1 MRFERQKDEEPDL
14 DDRKMEKWVLE
25 DEKMEKRMMADDQM
39 WEAVRTCDTSC
50 DGKFFYG
57 VKTTGI
63 YCRPSCK
70 SKLPKRENIVFFRT
84 REEAEKAGF
93 RPCKRCRPDLLQYD
107 PALEL
112 SERTKELLDQ
122 HFSDRLRLGRDM
134 KEMGVS
140 RKHLTQVFREQYDI
154 TPSAYLI
161 RVRIAAARQFL
172 QDGYDI
178 SDAAGAAGYESL
190 SEFYDHF
197 RRQTGMTPAR
207 YRQIFA
213 DNISRSVLDTPIG
226 PLRII
231 ASQDAVL
238 CVEQA
243 GREALDAGAQ
253 PDRILTD
260 GSQADRISAAGS
272 QSDRIQSDRIW
283 VNRIPTDRIIPG
295 DASGELLKDCEA
307 QLAEYFSGE
316 RRVFDLPLS
325 PEGTD
330 FQKNV
335 WAHLRDI
342 PYGETRTYGE
352 LAEMAGNK
360 KASRAVGMANHCNPI
375 LILVPC
381 HRVIGANGSLTGYA
395 AGIEAKKFLLALE
408 KRVAA

>member
-1 MRFERQKDEEPDL
+1 MNGDE
-14 DDRKMEKWVLE
+14 
-25 DEKMEKRMMADDQM
+25 M
-39 WEAVRTCDTSC
+39 WEAVRDCDVSC

-57 VKTTGI
+57 VKSTGI

-70 SKLPKRENIVFFRT
+70 SKLPKRENVVFFRT
-84 REEAEKAGF
+84 REEAERAGF

-122 HFSDRLRLGRDM
+122 HFSDRLKLGRDM
-134 KEMGVS
+134 KEIGVS
-140 RKHLTQVFREQYDI
+140 RRHLTQVFKQKYDI
-154 TPSAYLI
+154 TPSEYLI
-161 RVRIAAARQFL
+161 QVRIAAARQLL
-172 QDGYDI
+172 QEGSDI
-178 SDAAGAAGYESL
+178 TDAAGAAGYENL

-238 CVEQA
+238 CVEQT
-243 GREALDAGAQ
+243 GRESLDAGERADQ
-253 PDRILTD
+253 IP
-260 GSQADRISAAGS
+260 ADRIIAGDS
-272 QSDRIQSDRIW
+272 
-283 VNRIPTDRIIPG
+283 
-295 DASGELLKDCEA
+295 SGELVNDCEA
-307 QLAEYFSGE
+307 QLREYFAGK
-316 RRVFDLPLS
+316 RRIFDLPLS
-325 PEGTD
+325 PEGTN

-335 WAHLRDI
+335 WKHLQDI

-352 LAEMAGNK
+352 LAAMAGNE

-381 HRVIGANGSLTGYA
+381 HRVIGADGSLTGYA
-395 AGIEAKKFLLALE
+395 AGIEAKKYLLTME
-408 KRVAA
+408 KGYTT

>member
-1 MRFERQKDEEPDL
+1 MVN
-14 DDRKMEKWVLE
+14 WVLE
-25 DEKMEKRMMADDQM
+25 DEKVEKRMMDDEQM
-39 WEAVRTCDTSC
+39 WEAVRICDTSC
-50 DGKFFYG
+50 DGKFYYG

-63 YCRPSCK
+63 YCRP
-70 SKLPKRENIVFFRT
+70 
-84 REEAEKAGF
+84 
-93 RPCKRCRPDLLQYD
+93 DLL
-107 PALEL
+107 
-112 SERTKELLDQ
+112 
-122 HFSDRLRLGRDM
+122 
-134 KEMGVS
+134 
-140 RKHLTQVFREQYDI
+140 QYDI
-154 TPSAYLI
+154 TPSEYLI

-243 GREALDAGAQ
+243 GRETLNAGAQ
-253 PDRILTD
+253 ADRISSDRILTD
-260 GSQADRISAAGS
+260 GIQADRIPADG
-272 QSDRIQSDRIW
+272 IQSDRIL
-283 VNRIPTDRIIPG
+283 VNRIPTDQIIPG
-295 DASGELLKDCEA
+295 DSSGELVKDCEA
-307 QLAEYFSGE
+307 QLTEYFSGK

-395 AGIEAKKFLLALE
+395 AGIEAKKLLLSLE
-408 KRVAA
+408 KRYAA

>member
-1 MRFERQKDEEPDL
+1 MMNDEE
-14 DDRKMEKWVLE
+14 
-25 DEKMEKRMMADDQM
+25 M
-39 WEAVRTCDTSC
+39 WKAVSDCDASC

-70 SKLPKRENIVFFRT
+70 SKLPKRENIVFFKT

-112 SERTKELLDQ
+112 SEKTKELLDR
-122 HFSDRLRLGRDM
+122 HFSDRLQLGRNM

-140 RKHLTQVFREQYDI
+140 RKHLTQVFKQKYDI
-154 TPSAYLI
+154 TPSEYLI
-161 RVRIAAARQFL
+161 QVRIAASKQLL
-172 QDGYDI
+172 QDGLDI
-178 SDAAGAAGYESL
+178 TDTAGAAGYENL

-231 ASQDAVL
+231 ASQDAIL

-243 GREALDAGAQ
+243 GRESLDAGAQ
-253 PDRILTD
+253 ADQIP
-260 GSQADRISAAGS
+260 ADRI
-272 QSDRIQSDRIW
+272 I
-283 VNRIPTDRIIPG
+283 TG
-295 DASGELLKDCEA
+295 DSSGELVKNCEA
-307 QLAEYFSGE
+307 QLTEYFAGE
-316 RRVFDLPLS
+316 RRAFDLPVR

-335 WAHLRDI
+335 WEHLRDI

-352 LAEMAGNK
+352 LAAMAGNK

-381 HRVIGANGSLTGYA
+381 HRVIGADGSLTGYA
-395 AGIEAKKFLLALE
+395 AGLEAKKYLLQME
-408 KRVAA
+408 KEYTA

>member
-1 MRFERQKDEEPDL
+1 MMNDDE
-14 DDRKMEKWVLE
+14 
-25 DEKMEKRMMADDQM
+25 M
-39 WEAVRTCDTSC
+39 WEAVKDCDASC

-63 YCRPSCK
+63 FCRPSCK
-70 SKLPKRENIVFFRT
+70 SKLPKKDNVVFFRT

-93 RPCKRCRPDLLQYD
+93 RPCKRCRPDLLEYD

-112 SERTKELLDQ
+112 SKRTKELLDQ
-122 HFSDRLRLGRDM
+122 HFSDRLKLGRDM

-140 RKHLTQVFREQYDI
+140 RKYVTQVFKQRFDI
-154 TPSAYLI
+154 TPSEYLI
-161 RVRIAAARQFL
+161 RVRIAAARQLL

-178 SDAAGAAGYESL
+178 MDAAGMAGYENL

-213 DNISRSVLDTPIG
+213 DNISRGVLDTPIG
-226 PLRII
+226 SLRII

-238 CVEQA
+238 CVEQT
-243 GREALDAGAQ
+243 GRDGRDAGARANQ
-253 PDRILTD
+253 IPADRIL
-260 GSQADRISAAGS
+260 S
-272 QSDRIQSDRIW
+272 
-283 VNRIPTDRIIPG
+283 G
-295 DASGELLKDCEA
+295 DASGELVKDCET
-307 QLAEYFSGE
+307 QLKEYFAGK
-316 RRVFDLPLS
+316 RRTFDLPLS

-335 WAHLRDI
+335 WEHLRDI

-395 AGIEAKKFLLALE
+395 AGIEAKKFLLTLE
-408 KRVAA
+408 KRYMA

>member
-1 MRFERQKDEEPDL
+1 MMNDDE
-14 DDRKMEKWVLE
+14 
-25 DEKMEKRMMADDQM
+25 M
-39 WEAVRTCDTSC
+39 WEAVRDCDASC

-70 SKLPKRENIVFFRT
+70 SKLARRENVVFFRT
-84 REEAEKAGF
+84 REEAETAGF

-134 KEMGVS
+134 KGMGVS
-140 RKHLTQVFREQYDI
+140 RKHLTQVFKQKYDL
-154 TPSAYLI
+154 TPSEYLI
-161 RVRIAAARQFL
+161 RVRIAAARQLL
-172 QDGYDI
+172 QDGSEI
-178 SDAAGAAGYESL
+178 PDAAGMAGYENL

-213 DNISRSVLDTPIG
+213 DDISRNVLDTPIG

-243 GREALDAGAQ
+243 GRENSDAGAQ
-253 PDRILTD
+253 ADQIPVDRV
-260 GSQADRISAAGS
+260 ISDDS
-272 QSDRIQSDRIW
+272 
-283 VNRIPTDRIIPG
+283 P
-295 DASGELLKDCEA
+295 GELVKDCEA
-307 QLAEYFSGE
+307 QLTEYFSGE
-316 RRVFDLPLS
+316 RRDFDLPVS

-335 WAHLRDI
+335 WSHLREI

-352 LAEMAGNK
+352 LAAMAGNK

-375 LILVPC
+375 LIVIPC

-395 AGIEAKKFLLALE
+395 AGIEAKKFLLTME
-408 KRVAA
+408 KRYAV

>member
-1 MRFERQKDEEPDL
+1 MKD
-14 DDRKMEKWVLE
+14 
-25 DEKMEKRMMADDQM
+25 DEM
-39 WEAVRTCDTSC
+39 WEAVRDCDAAC
-50 DGKFFYG
+50 DGKFYYG

-70 SKLPKRENIVFFRT
+70 SKLPKRENVVFFRT

-93 RPCKRCRPDLLQYD
+93 RPCKRCRQDLLQYD

-112 SERTKELLDQ
+112 SERIKELVDQ
-122 HFSDRLRLGRDM
+122 HFSDRLKLGRDM
-134 KEMGVS
+134 KGMGVS
-140 RKHLTQVFREQYDI
+140 RKHLTQIFKQQYDI
-154 TPSAYLI
+154 TPSEYLMQ
-161 RVRIAAARQFL
+161 VRIAAARKLL
-172 QDGYDI
+172 QDGADI
-178 SDAAGAAGYESL
+178 PDAAGMARYENL

-226 PLRII
+226 PLKII

-238 CVEQA
+238 CVEQT
-243 GREALDAGAQ
+243 GRESLDAGAQ
-253 PDRILTD
+253 AGQIPADRIL
-260 GSQADRISAAGS
+260 S
-272 QSDRIQSDRIW
+272 
-283 VNRIPTDRIIPG
+283 G
-295 DASGELLKDCEA
+295 DASGELVKDCKA
-307 QLAEYFSGE
+307 QLGEYFAG
-316 RRVFDLPLS
+316 RRRTFDLPLS

-335 WAHLRDI
+335 WMHLRDI
-342 PYGETRTYGE
+342 LYGETRTYGE
-352 LAEMAGNK
+352 LAEMAGNR

>member
-1 MRFERQKDEEPDL
+1 MKD
-14 DDRKMEKWVLE
+14 
-25 DEKMEKRMMADDQM
+25 DEM
-39 WEAVRTCDTSC
+39 WEAVRDCDAAC
-50 DGKFFYG
+50 DGKFYYG

-70 SKLPKRENIVFFRT
+70 SKLPKRENVVFFRT

-93 RPCKRCRPDLLQYD
+93 RPCKRCRQDLLQYD

-112 SERTKELLDQ
+112 SERTKELVDQ
-122 HFSDRLRLGRDM
+122 HFSDRLKLGRDM
-134 KEMGVS
+134 KGMGVS
-140 RKHLTQVFREQYDI
+140 RKHLTQIFKQQYDI
-154 TPSAYLI
+154 TPSEYLMQ
-161 RVRIAAARQFL
+161 VRIAAARKLL
-172 QDGYDI
+172 QDGADI
-178 SDAAGAAGYESL
+178 PDAAGMARYENL

-226 PLRII
+226 PLKII

-238 CVEQA
+238 CVEQT
-243 GREALDAGAQ
+243 GRESLDAGAQ
-253 PDRILTD
+253 AGQIPADRIL
-260 GSQADRISAAGS
+260 S
-272 QSDRIQSDRIW
+272 
-283 VNRIPTDRIIPG
+283 G
-295 DASGELLKDCEA
+295 DASGELVKDCKA
-307 QLAEYFSGE
+307 QLGEYFAG
-316 RRVFDLPLS
+316 RRRTFDLPLS

-335 WAHLRDI
+335 WRHLRDI

-352 LAEMAGNK
+352 LAEMAGNR
-360 KASRAVGMANHCNPI
+360 KAYRAVGMANHCNPI

>member
-1 MRFERQKDEEPDL
+1 MKD
-14 DDRKMEKWVLE
+14 
-25 DEKMEKRMMADDQM
+25 DEM
-39 WEAVRTCDTSC
+39 WEAVRDCDAAC
-50 DGKFFYG
+50 DGKFYYG

-70 SKLPKRENIVFFRT
+70 SKLPKRENVVFFRT

-93 RPCKRCRPDLLQYD
+93 RPCKRCRQDLLQYD

-112 SERTKELLDQ
+112 SERTKELVDQ
-122 HFSDRLRLGRDM
+122 HFSDRLKLGRDM
-134 KEMGVS
+134 KGMGVS
-140 RKHLTQVFREQYDI
+140 RKHLTQIFKQQYDI
-154 TPSAYLI
+154 TPSEYLMQ
-161 RVRIAAARQFL
+161 VRIAAARKLL
-172 QDGYDI
+172 QDGADI
-178 SDAAGAAGYESL
+178 PDAAGMARYENL

-226 PLRII
+226 PLKII

-238 CVEQA
+238 CVEQT
-243 GREALDAGAQ
+243 GRESLDAGAQ
-253 PDRILTD
+253 AGQIPADRIL
-260 GSQADRISAAGS
+260 S
-272 QSDRIQSDRIW
+272 
-283 VNRIPTDRIIPG
+283 G
-295 DASGELLKDCEA
+295 DASGEMVKDCKA
-307 QLAEYFSGE
+307 QLGEYFAG
-316 RRVFDLPLS
+316 RRRTFDLPLS

-335 WAHLRDI
+335 WMHLRDI

-352 LAEMAGNK
+352 LAEMAGNR

>member
-1 MRFERQKDEEPDL
+1 MNDNE
-14 DDRKMEKWVLE
+14 
-25 DEKMEKRMMADDQM
+25 M
-39 WEAVRTCDTSC
+39 WQAVRDCDASF

-70 SKLPKRENIVFFRT
+70 SRLPKRENVVFFRT
-84 REEAEKAGF
+84 REDAEKAGF
-93 RPCKRCRPDLLQYD
+93 RPCKRCRPDMLLYD

-112 SERTKELLDQ
+112 SERTKKLLDQ
-122 HFSDRLRLGRDM
+122 HFSDRLKLGRDM

-140 RKHLTQVFREQYDI
+140 RKHVTQIFKQQYDI
-154 TPSAYLI
+154 TPSEYLMQ
-161 RVRIAAARQFL
+161 VRIAAARQLL

-178 SDAAGAAGYESL
+178 PDAAGMAGYENL

-213 DNISRSVLDTPIG
+213 DNISRSVLNTPIG
-226 PLRII
+226 LLRII

-238 CVEQA
+238 GVEQA
-243 GREALDAGAQ
+243 GRERLDAGTQADQ
-253 PDRILTD
+253 IP
-260 GSQADRISAAGS
+260 ADRI
-272 QSDRIQSDRIW
+272 I
-283 VNRIPTDRIIPG
+283 TG
-295 DASGELLKDCEA
+295 DASGELVKDCKV
-307 QLAEYFSGE
+307 QLTEYFAGE
-316 RRVFDLPLS
+316 RRAFDLPVS

-335 WAHLRDI
+335 WNHLRDI

-352 LAEMAGNK
+352 LAEMTGNK

-375 LILVPC
+375 LILIPC
-381 HRVIGANGSLTGYA
+381 HRVIGADGSLTGYA
-395 AGIEAKKFLLALE
+395 AGIEAKKYLLTME
-408 KRVAA
+408 KRHTV

>member
-1 MRFERQKDEEPDL
+1 MMKD
-14 DDRKMEKWVLE
+14 
-25 DEKMEKRMMADDQM
+25 DEM
-39 WEAVRTCDTSC
+39 WEAVRDCDAAC
-50 DGKFFYG
+50 DGKFYYG

-70 SKLPKRENIVFFRT
+70 SKLPKRENVVFFRT

-93 RPCKRCRPDLLQYD
+93 RPCKRCRQDLLQYD

-112 SERTKELLDQ
+112 SERTKELVDQ
-122 HFSDRLRLGRDM
+122 HFSDRLKLGRDM
-134 KEMGVS
+134 KGMGVS
-140 RKHLTQVFREQYDI
+140 RKHLTQIFKQQYDI
-154 TPSAYLI
+154 TPSEYLMQ
-161 RVRIAAARQFL
+161 VRIAAARKLL
-172 QDGYDI
+172 QDGADI
-178 SDAAGAAGYESL
+178 PDAAGMARYENL

-226 PLRII
+226 PLKII

-238 CVEQA
+238 CVEQT
-243 GREALDAGAQ
+243 GRESLDAGAQ
-253 PDRILTD
+253 AGQIPADRIL
-260 GSQADRISAAGS
+260 S
-272 QSDRIQSDRIW
+272 
-283 VNRIPTDRIIPG
+283 G
-295 DASGELLKDCEA
+295 DASGELVKDCKA
-307 QLAEYFSGE
+307 QLGEYFAG
-316 RRVFDLPLS
+316 RRRTFDLPLS

-335 WAHLRDI
+335 WMHLRDI

-352 LAEMAGNK
+352 LAEMAGNR

>member
-1 MRFERQKDEEPDL
+1 MMKD
-14 DDRKMEKWVLE
+14 
-25 DEKMEKRMMADDQM
+25 DEM
-39 WEAVRTCDTSC
+39 WEAVRDCDAAC
-50 DGKFFYG
+50 DGKFYYG

-70 SKLPKRENIVFFRT
+70 SKLPKRENVVFFRT

-93 RPCKRCRPDLLQYD
+93 RPCKRCRQDLLQYD

-112 SERTKELLDQ
+112 SERTKELVDQ
-122 HFSDRLRLGRDM
+122 HFSDRLKLGRDM
-134 KEMGVS
+134 KGMGVS
-140 RKHLTQVFREQYDI
+140 RKHLTQIFKQQYDI
-154 TPSAYLI
+154 TPSEYLMQ
-161 RVRIAAARQFL
+161 VRIAAARKLL
-172 QDGYDI
+172 QDGADI
-178 SDAAGAAGYESL
+178 PDAAGMARYENL

-226 PLRII
+226 PLKII

-238 CVEQA
+238 CVEQT
-243 GREALDAGAQ
+243 GRESLDAGAQ
-253 PDRILTD
+253 AGQIPADRIL
-260 GSQADRISAAGS
+260 S
-272 QSDRIQSDRIW
+272 
-283 VNRIPTDRIIPG
+283 G
-295 DASGELLKDCEA
+295 DASGELVKDCKA
-307 QLAEYFSGE
+307 QLGEYFAG
-316 RRVFDLPLS
+316 RRRTFDLPLS

-335 WAHLRDI
+335 WRHLRDI

-352 LAEMAGNK
+352 LAEMAGNR
-360 KASRAVGMANHCNPI
+360 KAYRAVGMANHCNPI